1 MLKLIFRSTVE
12 KKNHTQKH
20 HTLASKFSTTNAMS
34 TQTNEQLFQT
44 FRANAKGKRKEKKEV
59 GDDEKSLDSK
69 RAHYKPLIDQLVQF
83 ILHDWTGKASKA
95 SEKGFTKTN
104 LLTYKDGAKF
114 DGKTVGV
121 KGSALPFLLKG
132 PREDPKFW
140 ESLGFEPVL
149 VQVQKAVA
157 PAIVYHW
164 FTGHKNGT
172 VIEISWNEDDIAEG
186 SEYETTAAVAEDT
199 APVVDQAVVD
209 QPDVHTD

>member
-1 MLKLIFRSTVE
+1 
-12 KKNHTQKH
+12 
-20 HTLASKFSTTNAMS
+20 MS
-34 TQTNEQLFQT
+34 TSQTNEQLFQT
-44 FRANAKGKRKEKKEV
+44 FRNNAKGKRKDKKEIKE
-59 GDDEKSLDSK
+59 DDEKSVESK

-83 ILHDWTGKASKA
+83 ILQDWTGKASKA

-114 DGKTVGV
+114 DGKTVGL

-186 SEYETTAAVAEDT
+186 SEYEPTAVSEPIVAAEEV
-199 APVVDQAVVD
+199 PVVD